1 MKTRILC
8 VFFYWRGIRRGG
20 DMQNNQMKKKC
31 TTFEKCAYV
40 LLALSVTCLV
50 LVNFVF
56 KDYLNAD
63 AVSANENGLVLL
75 KNSTLYRQQ
84 YSIKLAVSDEGA
96 VILING
102 EAAAA
107 ETDGAGYL
115 TFAVYESDV
124 VHIDLT
130 AVPEETVTVFVAD
143 TSAEVSS
150 PPKGTKLIL
159 KGGIIKIFTIECV
172 KD

>member
-1 MKTRILC
+1 M
-8 VFFYWRGIRRGG
+8 FFYWRGISQGG
-20 DMQNNQMKKKC
+20 DIQNNHMK
-31 TTFEKCAYV
+31 TNRTPLEKLAYV
-40 LLALSVTCLV
+40 LLALCAVCIV
-50 LVNFVF
+50 MVNFVL

-63 AVSANENGLVLL
+63 AVSANENGRVLL
-75 KNSTLYRQQ
+75 KNSTLYKPQ
-84 YSIKLAVSDEGA
+84 YAIKLAVSDERA

-102 EAAAA
+102 EPAEP
-107 ETDGAGYL
+107 ETDEDGYL

-130 AVPEETVTVFVAD
+130 AAPEETVTVFVAD
-143 TSAEVSS
+143 ASSMISS